1 MIRMNDRGQIS
12 AEYILMLGF
21 IIVVVILI
29 ATFAGEQNEQNTV
42 AAAVR
47 DGASNSSAEL
57 SILNKTLQPVRVT
70 SVNTTSG
77 NPINITIHLSNNA
90 LVQTQK
96 QLILQGSQRSLEGQ
110 GFTVSNQGNYLLL
123 TTGRHNYN
131 ITVA

>member
-29 ATFAGEQNEQNTV
+29 ATYAGEQNEQNIV

-57 SILNKTLQPVRVT
+57 SILNKTIQPVRVT
-70 SVNTTSG
+70 SVDTTSG
-77 NPINITIHLSNNA
+77 DPITITINLSNNSLIQA
-90 LVQTQK
+90 QK
-96 QLILQGSQRSLEGQ
+96 QLILLGSEKALEGQ
-110 GFTVSNQGNYLLL
+110 GFTVTNEGNYLTM

-131 ITVA
+131 ITVT

>member
-1 MIRMNDRGQIS
+1 MIHMNDRGQIS

-29 ATFAGEQNEQNTV
+29 ATYAGEQNEQNTV

-70 SVNTTSG
+70 SIDTTSG
-77 NPINITIHLSNNA
+77 DPITITIHISNNA
-90 LVQTQK
+90 IIQTQK
-96 QLILQGSQRSLEGQ
+96 QLILQGSQKSLEGQ
-110 GFTVSNQGNYLLL
+110 GFTVNNQGNYLLL